1 MNEPPIE
8 ERPEAA
14 TQERNEALESDDAR
28 IYVASLSDYNAGR
41 LHGAW
46 INANQVAEDVHE
58 AITAMLARS
67 KEPIAEEWAIHDYE
81 GFGPLH
87 LGEYESIEHVATIA
101 RGIAEHGAAFAHWAD
116 YLGSSQ
122 WEHLDNFE
130 DNFVCECSSAL
141 EFAES
146 MLENMGIDIDSLV
159 DEQLQPYI
167 SFDIDAFAR
176 DLSFDFHIA
185 EDNSGAYV
193 FDIT

>member
-1 MNEPPIE
+1 MNELPIE
-8 ERPEAA
+8 QRPEAA
-14 TQERNEALESDDAR
+14 TQERNEALQSHEAR

-46 INANQVAEDVHE
+46 INANHDTEEIEE
-58 AITAMLARS
+58 AITAMLAKS

-81 GFGPLH
+81 GFGPIG
-87 LGEYESIEHVATIA
+87 LGEFESIEHVATLG
-101 RGIAEHGAAFAHWAD
+101 RGIAEHGPAFAHWAD

-122 WEHLDNFE
+122 WQYLTNFE
-130 DNFVCECSSAL
+130 DNFVCECSSKT

-159 DEQLQPYI
+159 DEQLQPYV

-185 EDNSGAYV
+185 EDDNGVYV